1 MLTSELD
8 DGEHITEF
16 CSTGPKSYSYVT
28 TSGKAVCKVKG
39 FTLSRHAAKV
49 INFKS
54 MLDMV
59 YEPESSLN
67 IHYPFNI
74 RRDKRKMEL
83 QVVSL
88 EKRFRLTY
96 DKRIVLHDYTTVPY
110 GYCETSSH

>member
-8 DGEHITEF
+8 EGDHITEF

-28 TSGKAVCKVKG
+28 ASGKAVCKVKG

-59 YEPESSLN
+59 YEPESSLLV
-67 IHYPFNI
+67 HYPFNI
-74 RRDKRKMEL
+74 RRNKRKMEL
-83 QVVSL
+83 QVISM

-96 DKRIVLHDYTTVPY
+96 DKRIVLPDYSTVPY
-110 GYCETSSH
+110 GYSELS